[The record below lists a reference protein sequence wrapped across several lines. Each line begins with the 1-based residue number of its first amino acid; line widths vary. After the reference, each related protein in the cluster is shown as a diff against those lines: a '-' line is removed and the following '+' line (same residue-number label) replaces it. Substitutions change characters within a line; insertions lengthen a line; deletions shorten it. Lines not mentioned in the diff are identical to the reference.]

1 MTPRS
6 AISRSEQTKNGDES
20 STNSSSSNQSSS
32 SNWIKYYDALA
43 EVEVITPFARWSN
56 RTLIFFLCI
65 FSISVPHSVA
75 AAHISLNLCLIAWIA
90 RDLSLRRFH
99 FARTRIDLPLICFAS
114 LTIISS
120 VFSVEPGISL
130 PKLKALLLFGVT
142 YIIATNLRPRG
153 IYVVL
158 GLLLLSSSVG
168 AGFSLMEKIMG
179 RGMVIT
185 AIEAGS
191 PLAGTNLVPGDVI
204 WMIGKKRVYTPDDAA
219 RVIRRQRSGK
229 VLEVEGLREG
239 GPIPVP
245 LRVTDELK
253 ARANPLGISIGGRS
267 RQFRIS
273 GFSRQ
278 FQTYAEQ
285 MQILALLTY
294 GGLLTCFRVWRR
306 RQPTIWLKISCL
318 LFLLFSTALILTATR
333 AVIASFII
341 AVFFVSIISGSRL
354 ASILALLIA
363 LPLGGLGLYVI
374 TKTREQTAIRF
385 NDDSTARRLS
395 YMQAGLRVIPKH
407 PLTGVGMDSVKLHWK
422 EWGFPGEYITHTHST
437 PIQIAMDRGLP
448 ALASYIWLMAAI
460 ILVLWRGY
468 RIAIGDEFSQSLM
481 LGALGALIGFSVSS
495 LTNYNFGDSEV
506 LMLLLLILSLVIL
519 KTRVGADAHER

>member
-6 AISRSEQTKNGDES
+6 AISQSEQIRKGDEP
-20 STNSSSSNQSSS
+20 STNSSS

-43 EVEVITPFARWSN
+43 EVEVITPFARWTN
-56 RTLIFFLCI
+56 RALILFLCI

-75 AAHISLNLCLIAWIA
+75 AAHISLNLGLVAWIA

-99 FARTRIDLPLICFAS
+99 FARTPIDLPLICFAS
-114 LTIISS
+114 LTVISS
-120 VFSVEPGISL
+120 IFSVEPGISL

-142 YIIATNLRPRG
+142 YIIVTNLRPRG

-179 RGMVIT
+179 RGMIIT

-191 PLAGTNLVPGDVI
+191 PLAGTNLMPGDVI
-204 WMIGKKRVYTPDDAA
+204 WMIAKKRVSTPDEAA
-219 RVIRRQRSGK
+219 RVIRRHRAGA
-229 VLEVEGLREG
+229 VLEVEALREG
-239 GPIPVP
+239 GPLPVP

-253 ARANPLGISIGGRS
+253 ARANPLGISTGGRS

-294 GGLLTCFRVWRR
+294 GGLLTCFRLWLRR
-306 RQPTIWLKISCL
+306 RPAKWLTISCL
-318 LFLLFSTALILTATR
+318 LFPLFSTALVLTATR

-354 ASILALLIA
+354 ASIVAILIA
-363 LPLGGLGLYVI
+363 LLLGGLGLYVI

-385 NDDSTARRLS
+385 NDDSTERRIK
-395 YMQAGLRVIPKH
+395 YMQAGLRVIPKR
-407 PLTGVGMDSVKLHWK
+407 PLTGVGMDSVKLHWQ

-448 ALASYIWLMAAI
+448 ALASYIWLIAAI
-460 ILVLWRGY
+460 MLMIWRGY
-468 RIAIGDEFSQSLM
+468 RNQIGDEFSQSLM
-481 LGALGALIGFSVSS
+481 LGALGAFIGFSISS
-495 LTNYNFGDSEV
+495 LTNYNFGDSEI

-519 KTRVGADAHER
+519 KTRVGADARER

>member
-1 MTPRS
+1 MTPSS
-6 AISRSEQTKNGDES
+6 AIGRSEQTQNGDEP
-20 STNSSSSNQSSS
+20 STNAPS
-32 SNWIKYYDALA
+32 SNWLDYYDALA
-43 EVEVITPFARWSN
+43 EVEAIAPFARWTN

-99 FARTRIDLPLICFAS
+99 FARTPIDLPLICFAS
-114 LTIISS
+114 LTVISS

-153 IYVVL
+153 AYVVL
-158 GLLLLSSSVG
+158 GLLLLSGSVG

-179 RGMVIT
+179 RGMIIT

-191 PLAGTNLVPGDVI
+191 PLAGTNLMPGDVM
-204 WMIGKKRVYTPDDAA
+204 WMIGKKRVSTPEEAA
-219 RVIRRQRSGK
+219 RVIRRHRAGE
-229 VLEVEGLREG
+229 VLEIEALREG
-239 GPIPVP
+239 VPNPVS

-253 ARANPLGISIGGRS
+253 ARANPLGISAGGRS
-267 RQFRIS
+267 RQFRAS

-294 GGLLTCFRVWRR
+294 GGLLACFRLWRR
-306 RQPTIWLKISCL
+306 RQPAIWPTISCL

-354 ASILALLIA
+354 ASIAAILIA
-363 LPLGGLGLYVI
+363 LLLGGLGLYVI
-374 TKTREQTAIRF
+374 TKSRERTAISF
-385 NDDSTARRLS
+385 NDDGSERRIS
-395 YMQAGLRVIPKH
+395 YMRAGLRVIPQR
-407 PLTGVGMDSVKLHWK
+407 PLTGVGMDSVKLHWQ

-460 ILVLWRGY
+460 MLTLWRGY
-468 RIAIGDEFSQSLM
+468 RNKIGDELSQSLA
-481 LGALGALIGFSVSS
+481 LGALGALAGFSASS
-495 LTNYNFGDSEV
+495 LINYNFGDSEV

-519 KTRVGADAHER
+519 KTRVGADAGAH

>member
-1 MTPRS
+1 MTPRVAS
-6 AISRSEQTKNGDES
+6 SRSEQTQNSDERS
-20 STNSSSSNQSSS
+20 ANSSSSS
-32 SNWIKYYDALA
+32 WIKYYDALA
-43 EVEVITPFARWSN
+43 EVEVITPFARWAN
-56 RTLIFFLCI
+56 RALILFLCI

-99 FARTRIDLPLICFAS
+99 FARTPIDLPLICFAS
-114 LTIISS
+114 LTVISS

-142 YIIATNLRPRG
+142 YVIATNLRPRG
-153 IYVVL
+153 VYVVL
-158 GLLLLSSSVG
+158 GLLLLSGSVG
-168 AGFSLMEKIMG
+168 AGFSLLEKIMG
-179 RGMVIT
+179 RGMIIT
-185 AIEAGS
+185 AIEANS
-191 PLAGTNLVPGDVI
+191 PLAGTNLMPGDVI
-204 WMIGKKRVYTPDDAA
+204 WMIGKKRVSTPDEAA
-219 RVIRRQRSGK
+219 RMIRRHRAGE
-229 VLEVEGLREG
+229 VLEIEALHEG
-239 GPIPVP
+239 GPSPVS
-245 LRVTDELK
+245 LHVTDELK
-253 ARANPLGISIGGRS
+253 ARANPLGISTGGRS
-267 RQFRIS
+267 RQFRAS

-294 GGLLTCFRVWRR
+294 GGLLTCFRLWRR
-306 RQPTIWLKISCL
+306 RTIWLTISCL

-341 AVFFVSIISGSRL
+341 AVFFVSLISGSRL
-354 ASILALLIA
+354 AAIGATLIA
-363 LPLGGLGLYVI
+363 LLLGGLGLYVI
-374 TKTREQTAIRF
+374 TKTREQTAISF
-385 NDDSTARRLS
+385 NDDSTARRIR
-395 YMQAGLRVIPKH
+395 YMRAGLRVIPQY
-407 PLTGVGMDSVKLHWK
+407 PLTGVGMDSVKLHWQ

-460 ILVLWRGY
+460 MLMLWRGY
-468 RIAIGDEFSQSLM
+468 RNETADEFSQSLM
-481 LGALGALIGFSVSS
+481 LGALGALAGFSVSS

-519 KTRVGADAHER
+519 KTRVAADARER